1 MRRTLALLLAA
12 TVGLGAPAQA
22 AGRVVAAPAVLP
34 SGGLGTPVVSRLPT
48 LSANL
53 PISAAALPKPVV
65 SSVLPAVSALVPV
78 VAPAVSAVV
87 PAVTP
92 AVTARQALQATQ
104 AAVAQSPA
112 APKTAEGGWTAGRS
126 AFDAGI
132 SASPSAPAVA
142 VPGGGVSRSGLARP
156 SAFANQVSGRAAP
169 EAPRSGAKVRAIEFV
184 ETAMYGGGVALLS
197 FVIASALGATF
208 PLLVGPAMGLTSHVA
223 SHAMFDQ
230 LGGLRG
236 RVVDGWQAS
245 HDQRYRVGGDG
256 QLRDVRGH
264 KYGADRYERYA
275 PGPVGR
281 TASILIRSAAVA
293 AGAVW
298 LSGVGLTGWALYA
311 AVFAGLEILAARQR
325 AKAARDSGPVSEE
338 GRAHADRF
346 GK

>member
-1 MRRTLALLLAA
+1 MSRTLALLLAA
-12 TVGLGAPAQA
+12 TLGLGAPAQA
-22 AGRVVAAPAVLP
+22 AGRVVAVPAALP
-34 SGGLGTPVVSRLPT
+34 SGGLRTPVAHSLPT
-48 LSANL
+48 PSATLSF
-53 PISAAALPKPVV
+53 SAAALPKPVV
-65 SSVLPAVSALVPV
+65 S
-78 VAPAVSAVV
+78 AVV
-87 PAVTP
+87 PSVAAVVPSVTP

-104 AAVAQSPA
+104 ASMAEAPA

-126 AFDAGI
+126 AFDAGF
-132 SASPSAPAVA
+132 SEAPSAPAVA

-156 SAFANQVSGRAAP
+156 SAFANQVSGRSAP
-169 EAPRSGAKVRAIEFV
+169 EAPRSGARVRATEFI

-197 FVIASALGATF
+197 FFVASALGGTF
-208 PLLVGPAMGLTSHVA
+208 PLLLGPAMGLTSHVA
-223 SHAMFDQ
+223 SHTMFDQ

-256 QLRDVRGH
+256 RLRDVRGH

-281 TASILIRSAAVA
+281 AASILIRSAAVA

-311 AVFAGLEILAARQR
+311 AVFVGLEVIAARQR
-325 AKAARDSGPVSEE
+325 AKAARDAGPVSDE

-346 GK
+346 GR